1 MKTINLLRGFPG
13 ILFWLFYSLTSQAEN
28 CTPNSFEG
36 AFSGEVSLCQNWDA
50 REQQKFWFLSQGSQI
65 IPYQWFLFLEQPD
78 NTKLFIDSQHMDSLR
93 YLPQQ
98 KTAMNPDGLPIGFTK
113 DTARNN
119 PAYQKISQDWLGL
132 SCAACHTG
140 QVEFQGH
147 KILIDGAPTMADIE
161 SFLHTLAKA
170 MQTTLTD
177 SQKFDRFAKNV
188 LAENF
193 AKQGA
198 KEKLKAQL
206 EQITQI
212 RQGWNKMN
220 AGDSPFGFARLDAI
234 GAIFNTITATALG
247 IPGNRHPANA
257 PVSYPF
263 IWDTPQHDK
272 VQWNGSVANKGG
284 GALGRNVGEVLG
296 VFASLKLN
304 TSLIDKTGHISSAN
318 IPHLGQL
325 EALLWKL
332 QSPQWPAT
340 ILPKID
346 QAKLGPGRKAY
357 EQYCLSCH
365 ADIRRDDPNRRIKA
379 VLTPLDEL
387 KTDPAMTTNFSNNLY
402 ESGKLLLHSKI
413 YVPSP
418 IVFGKTGPGVDFLGY
433 SVLGT
438 IANNVL
444 IDPVATLKAIN
455 AGRTNKAEQIKEV
468 FNPADITE
476 MIKKVAEDMHMVNP
490 GPGQLV
496 YKGRPLNGI
505 WATAPYLHNGSVR
518 TLRQLLLPATQR
530 QKTFH
535 TGSREY
541 DPNDAGFKDAGSF
554 LFDAS
559 LPGNS
564 NAGHEYGAQDFA
576 AHPDKLDALLEYL
589 KSL

>member
-1 MKTINLLRGFPG
+1 MKTINLLRVFPG
-13 ILFWLFYSLTSQAEN
+13 ILFWLFYSLTTHAEN

-36 AFSGEVSLCQNWDA
+36 AFSGEVTLCQNWDA

-65 IPYQWFLFLEQPD
+65 IPYRWFLFLEQPD

-132 SCAACHTG
+132 TCAACHTG

-147 KILIDGAPTMADIE
+147 KILVDGAPTMADIE
-161 SFLHTLAKA
+161 GFLHTLTKA
-170 MQTTLTD
+170 MQTTLSD

-193 AKQGA
+193 AKQDA

-206 EQITQI
+206 QQITQI
-212 RQGWNKMN
+212 RQAWNAMN

-296 VFASLKLN
+296 VFASLNLN
-304 TSLIDKTGHISSAN
+304 TSLIDKTGHLSSAD

-346 QAKLGPGRKAY
+346 QAKLAQGRKAF

-387 KTDPAMTTNFSNNLY
+387 KTDPAMTTNFSKNLY

-418 IVFGKTGPGVDFLGY
+418 IVFSKTDL
-433 SVLGT
+433 
-438 IANNVL
+438 AL
-444 IDPVATLKAIN
+444 I
-455 AGRTNKAEQIKEV
+455 
-468 FNPADITE
+468 F
-476 MIKKVAEDMHMVNP
+476 
-490 GPGQLV
+490 
-496 YKGRPLNGI
+496 
-505 WATAPYLHNGSVR
+505 
-518 TLRQLLLPATQR
+518 
-530 QKTFH
+530 
-535 TGSREY
+535 
-541 DPNDAGFKDAGSF
+541 
-554 LFDAS
+554 
-559 LPGNS
+559 
-564 NAGHEYGAQDFA
+564 
-576 AHPDKLDALLEYL
+576 
-589 KSL
+589 